1 MFLKQLTVGAFGT
14 NCYLVSDEESREG
27 YVIDPGAEGDRI
39 ANEINRLSIKVK
51 GILLTHGH
59 LDHFEAVDVV
69 ASRTGAPVM
78 MHRADHDQY
87 IKIPSFFGDVKAPE
101 TKISEFLVHGTE
113 LKAGNLVLKVLE
125 TPGHTPGGVSFYDGE
140 GTVFC
145 GDSLFWRSVGRCDLP
160 GGNWETLTQ
169 SIQNV
174 LYTLPEETRV
184 YCGHGSATTIG
195 EERKNNPYV

>member
-1 MFLKQLTVGAFGT
+1 MFLKQLTVGTFGT

-39 ANEINRLSIKVK
+39 VNEIKRLSINVK

-59 LDHFEAVDVV
+59 LDHFEAVDTV
-69 ASRTGAPVM
+69 AFETGAPVL
-78 MHRADHDQY
+78 MHCADHGQY
-87 IKIPSFFGDVKAPE
+87 TKIPSFFGPVTAPK

-113 LKAGNLVLKVLE
+113 LKAGKLALKVLE

-140 GTVFC
+140 GAVFC

-160 GGNWETLTQ
+160 GGNRETLTR
-169 SIQNV
+169 SICEV

>member
-1 MFLKQLTVGAFGT
+1 MFLKQLTVGDFGT
-14 NCYLVSDEESREG
+14 NCYLIADEESREG

-39 ANEINRLSIKVK
+39 VREIKRLSINVK

-59 LDHFEAVDVV
+59 LDHFEAVDTV
-69 ASRTGAPVM
+69 AFETGAPVL
-78 MHRADHDQY
+78 MHRADHGQY
-87 IKIPSFFGDVKAPE
+87 TKIPSFFGPVTAPK
-101 TKISEFLVHGTE
+101 TKISEFFVHGTE
-113 LKAGNLVLKVLE
+113 LKAGKLVLKVLE

-140 GTVFC
+140 GAVFC

-160 GGNWETLTQ
+160 GGNWETLTR
-169 SIQNV
+169 SICEV